1 MSIAWST
8 VANGA
13 RIGAAP
19 HKDPWLAT
27 AMAACISV
35 ASTTALAQE
44 VPRETGDLTR
54 NQSSVASAIDSILAR
69 ESGTAALDDM
79 LIAIESLPAAAIP
92 SAYDSVAHEE
102 VDAHRTTGVQSGA
115 AQMRNIGDRVA
126 DLRAGVTGVSLER
139 LIVVADGQRLDG
151 DLFAHLLPA
160 ALRGGGASGDVGG
173 RLAGLGVFV
182 NGAVEFG
189 DQDQTSRR
197 DGLDYTS
204 LELTLGAD
212 YRFTEQIVLGAAF
225 GFSDTDGDFDRGGGI
240 EVQSYTAQVFGLYHP
255 VENFSIDAVAG
266 YSWLDYD
273 MRRRIDLGAL
283 MTTSARSDTDGTQ
296 LFASAGA
303 MYDIAIEGATL
314 SPFGRLEFQR
324 LEIDGFRERG
334 AAPLNLVVDDQNVS
348 SLTSALGLQVA
359 YPISTGFGILQP
371 QARAAWRHEF
381 RNNARTVD
389 AFFVED
395 GAATRFDVRTPSPD
409 RDWLD
414 LGVGLSLTTIH
425 DIAAFVEYEGDFF
438 RDDLDRHR
446 ITAGLRYQ
454 F

>member
-1 MSIAWST
+1 MSISCSAAMRNT
-8 VANGA
+8 RVCPLQ
-13 RIGAAP
+13 GAASWIAP
-19 HKDPWLAT
+19 AIVACLGVAAT
-27 AMAACISV
+27 A
-35 ASTTALAQE
+35 ASAQE
-44 VPRETGDLTR
+44 ENGELTR
-54 NQSSVASAIDSILAR
+54 NQSAVASTIDSILEQER
-69 ESGTAALDDM
+69 GSAALNDM
-79 LIAIESLPAAAIP
+79 LNRIEDLPAAELP

-102 VDAHRTTGVQSGA
+102 VDAHRTIGVQSGA
-115 AQMRNIGDRVA
+115 AQVRNISDRVA

-139 LIVVADGQRLDG
+139 LVVVADGQRLDG

-160 ALRGGGASGDVGG
+160 ALRGGGASGDAGA
-173 RLAGLGVFV
+173 RLAGLGIFA

-204 LELTLGAD
+204 LELTVGAD
-212 YRFTEQIVLGAAF
+212 YRFTEQFVLGAAF
-225 GFSDTDGDFDRGGGI
+225 GFSDTDGDFDRGGGV
-240 EVQSYTAQVFGLYHP
+240 EVQSYTAQVFGLYYP
-255 VENFSIDAVAG
+255 IENFSIDAVAG

-296 LFASAGA
+296 VFASAGA
-303 MYDIAIEGATL
+303 MYDIAVEGATL

-381 RNNARTVD
+381 LNNARTVN

-425 DIAAFVEYEGDFF
+425 DIAAFIEYEGDFF